1 VSKKIDRL
9 SDEIA
14 ILEYRSGDVEAFGR
28 LMRRWQKRIFRYIL
42 AILADEHHALD
53 VSQEVWMAVVTMI
66 GRRREVKHF
75 PALIYTVARNRSFSH
90 LRKQKRHHR
99 TTSLGEGEQ
108 AVAAPGSQTGQ
119 IETSDFVR
127 SGLGELSVEH
137 REALTLFYLE
147 GMSIVEIAGILD
159 VPDGTVRSRLHNG
172 REKLRAVFSVKG
184 YIHE

>member
-1 VSKKIDRL
+1 MSKRIDRL
-9 SDEIA
+9 TDEIA

-28 LMRRWQKRIFRYIL
+28 LMRRWQKRIFRYIF

-53 VSQEVWMAVVTMI
+53 VSQEVWMAVVAMI
-66 GRRREVKHF
+66 RRRREVKNF
-75 PALIYTVARNRSFSH
+75 PALIYAIARNKSFSH
-90 LRKQKRHHR
+90 LRKYKRRHR

-108 AVAAPGSQTGQ
+108 TLAAPGSQADQ
-119 IETSDFVR
+119 VETSDFVR

-147 GMSIVEIAGILD
+147 GMSIAEIAGILH

-184 YIHE
+184 YHHE